1 MPPEEKD
8 LIRLQEESNG
18 LLLQIRSKY
27 EDLEKSRTTKTDF
40 DAFVVNVKGRLD
52 EVNTAIAALR
62 RPPVQIPGVGG
73 KATDEEKEFAVKAF
87 DKCLRKGRA
96 SLTPEEQKVM
106 TVADPTTGGYFAI
119 PEFTAELI
127 KGIVEYSPIRSV
139 ARVVQTS
146 ARSKQ
151 WPKKTT
157 SASASWVAE
166 IGTRAET
173 TNPAFGL
180 EEIPTHEMYALAKV
194 SKQDIEDA
202 KFDLLG
208 FLREEFAEQ
217 FGVAEGT
224 AFVSGNAVGKP
235 QGLLV
240 NPSVTGYTGVGTSAK
255 IDADDLKRILYALK
269 DVYAKNAVWLW
280 HRSSTLAISLLKD
293 ATAGYYV
300 WQPGLQLSSPPNVL
314 GRPYIECVDMPVE
327 AASAKAVVVGD
338 FRRGYIIVDRLDIE
352 VMDDP
357 YSSKSTGCVEFSARK
372 RVGGQVVLAEAIKV
386 LTLKA

>member
-1 MPPEEKD
+1 MPPIEKD
-8 LIRLQEESNG
+8 ELVKLQEENNG
-18 LLLQIRSKY
+18 LLLQIRTKY
-27 EDLEKSRTTKTDF
+27 EELEKGRVTKSDF
-40 DAFVVNVKGRLD
+40 DTFVGNVKARLD
-52 EVNTAIAALR
+52 EVDKAFATVR
-62 RPPVQIPGVGG
+62 KPPVPAPGAEG
-73 KATDEEKEFAVKAF
+73 KDADAEFAAKTF

-127 KGIVEYSPIRSV
+127 KGVVEYSPVRSV

-157 SASASWVAE
+157 SAAASWVSE

-173 TNPAFGL
+173 QNPAFGL
-180 EEIPTHEMYALAKV
+180 EEIPTHEMYAMAKV

-217 FGVAEGT
+217 FGVTEGLS
-224 AFVSGNAVGKP
+224 FISGDAVGKP
-235 QGLLV
+235 QGILV
-240 NPSVTGYTGVGTSAK
+240 NPAVTGYTGVGTSAK
-255 IDADDLKRILYALK
+255 IDADDLKRVLYLLK
-269 DVYAKNAVWLW
+269 DVYAKNATWLW
-280 HRSSTLAISLLKD
+280 KRSSTLAISLLKD
-293 ATAGYYV
+293 ATAGFYV
-300 WQPGLQLSSPPNVL
+300 WQPGLQLGSPANVL
-314 GRPYIECVDMPVE
+314 GRPYVECVDMPAE
-327 AASAKAVVVGD
+327 AGSAKAVAVGD
-338 FRRGYIIVDRLDIE
+338 FRRGYIIVDRIDIE

-357 YSSKSTGCVEFSARK
+357 YASKSTGCVEFSARK
-372 RVGGQVVLAEAIKV
+372 RVGGQVTLAEAIKI

>member
-1 MPPEEKD
+1 MEQE
-8 LIRLQEESNG
+8 LIKLQEESNG
-18 LLLQIRSKY
+18 LLTQIRSKY
-27 EDLEKSRTTKTDF
+27 EDLEKSRISRGDF
-40 DAFVVNVKGRLD
+40 DSFVGNVKGRLD
-52 EVNTAIAALR
+52 EVDKNLALLR
-62 RPPVQIPGVGG
+62 TPPLPIPGEG
-73 KATDEEKEFAVKAF
+73 KSADTEFEVKTF
-87 DKCLRKGRA
+87 DKFLRKGWA
-96 SLTPEEQKVM
+96 VLTPEEQKVM
-106 TVADPTTGGYFAI
+106 TVSDQTTGGFFA
-119 PEFTAELI
+119 PAEWTAELI
-127 KGIVEYSPIRSV
+127 KGVVEYSPIRTV

-157 SASASWVAE
+157 SAAAAWVAE
-166 IGTRAET
+166 IGSRAET

-180 EEIPTHEMYALAKV
+180 EDIPVHEMYAMAKV

-217 FGVAEGT
+217 FGVTEGT
-224 AFVSGNAVGKP
+224 AFVSGTAIGKP
-235 QGLLV
+235 QGILV
-240 NPSVTGYTGVGTSAK
+240 NPSVTGYTGVGTSSK
-255 IDADDLKRILYALK
+255 IDADDLKRVLYALL
-269 DVYAKNAVWLW
+269 DVYAKQATWLW
-280 HRSSTLAISLLKD
+280 KRSSTLAISLLKD

-300 WQPGLQLSSPPNVL
+300 WQPGLQLGSPANVL
-314 GRPYIECVDMPVE
+314 GLPYLECVDMPAE
-327 AASAKAVVVGD
+327 GSSAKAVVVGD

>member
-1 MPPEEKD
+1 MPPENND
-8 LIRLQEESNG
+8 LLVKLQEESNG
-18 LLLQIRSKY
+18 LLLQIRTKY
-27 EDLEKSRTTKTDF
+27 EEMEKSRITKGDF
-40 DAFVVNVKGRLD
+40 DTFVGNVKGRLD
-52 EVNTAIAALR
+52 EVDKTIAALKV
-62 RPPVQIPGVGG
+62 PPMPIPGQGT
-73 KATDEEKEFAVKAF
+73 KDTDAEFAVKTF

-96 SLTPEEQKVM
+96 SLSPEEQKVM

-157 SASASWVAE
+157 SAAAAWVAE

-180 EEIPTHEMYALAKV
+180 EEIPVHEMYAMAKV
-194 SKQDIEDA
+194 SRQDIEDA

-208 FLREEFAEQ
+208 FLREEFSEQ
-217 FGVAEGT
+217 FGVTEGT
-224 AFVSGNAVGKP
+224 AFVSGDAVGKP

-240 NPSVTGYTGVGTSAK
+240 NPSITGYTGTGTSSK
-255 IDADDLKRILYALK
+255 IDADDLKRVLYTLK
-269 DVYAKNAVWLW
+269 DAYAKQATWLW
-280 HRSSTLAISLLKD
+280 KRSSTLAISLLKD

-300 WQPGLQLSSPPNVL
+300 WQPGLQLGSPANVL
-314 GRPYIECVDMPVE
+314 GLPYVECIDMPAE
-327 AASAKAVVVGD
+327 GSSAKAVMVGD

-372 RVGGQVVLAEAIKV
+372 RVGGQVVLAEAIKL